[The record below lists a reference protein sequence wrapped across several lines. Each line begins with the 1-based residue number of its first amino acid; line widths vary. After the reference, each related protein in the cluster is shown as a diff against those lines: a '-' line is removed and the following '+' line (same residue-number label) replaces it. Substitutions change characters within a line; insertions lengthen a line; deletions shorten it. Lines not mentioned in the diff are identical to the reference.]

1 MQMPRRFACAAPPRR
16 LQMCVSFA
24 LCVGTPPAAGAR
36 AHCAAQ
42 HTALCATMEDA
53 LEVRTMHVFI
63 SRALEKLLKEA
74 PKKQTQLR
82 EACKTVIGTR
92 RAADC
97 TAVPL

>member
-1 MQMPRRFACAAPPRR
+1 
-16 LQMCVSFA
+16 
-24 LCVGTPPAAGAR
+24 
-36 AHCAAQ
+36 
-42 HTALCATMEDA
+42 MEDG
-53 LEVRTMHVFI
+53 LETRTMHVFI

-97 TAVPL
+97 TVPL